1 MTALKKYQRLE
12 SPGLWREDLTAQRRE
27 VVVAFREATLVLF
40 DPRTETPLSHW
51 SLPALERANPGVVPA
66 IFSPGEDS
74 EESVE
79 IDDAE
84 MIAAIEQVRGVVK
97 RRRPRPGRLR
107 GSILGLLLVSVVGIS
122 VIFLPETIYT
132 HTAKVIPHATRQAIG
147 AAAMADIE
155 RLTGAPCDTPRGRAA
170 LVALSM
176 RIFGA
181 GGTKVFV
188 LREGL
193 TRAANLPGPIT
204 LLPRSAVES
213 QRTPEASAGFV
224 LAESQRAKAA
234 DPLVPILRH
243 AGLLATLRLLTTGV
257 LPAEGLDGYGETFLA
272 ATAAPLPDDVMLT
285 AFAEAKISSAPYGYA
300 VDATGETT
308 LGLIEADPWRDGS
321 PDPVLSSDD
330 WDALQGICVK

>member
-12 SPGLWREDLTAQRRE
+12 SPGLWREDLAAQRRE
-27 VVVAFREATLVLF
+27 VIVAFREATLVLF

-66 IFSPGEDS
+66 IFTPGEES

-79 IDDAE
+79 IDDAD
-84 MIAAIEQVRGVVK
+84 MIAAIEQVRGVVE

-107 GSILGLLLVSVVGIS
+107 GSILGAGMLGVIAVA

-147 AAAMADIE
+147 AAALTDIQ
-155 RLTGAPCDTPRGRAA
+155 RLTGAPCDTPRGQ
-170 LVALSM
+170 VALGGLSE
-176 RIFGA
+176 RLFGA
-181 GGTKVFV
+181 GGPELLV
-188 LREGL
+188 LRDGL
-193 TRAANLPGPIT
+193 THAANLPGPIT
-204 LLPRSAVES
+204 LLPRAAVEN
-213 QRTPEASAGFV
+213 QRTPEVTAGFA
-224 LAESQRAKAA
+224 LAQSLRAKAV

-243 AGLLATLRLLTTGV
+243 AGLMATLRLLTTGI
-257 LPAEGLDGYGETFLA
+257 LPEGALSGYGESFLSD
-272 ATAAPLPDDVMLT
+272 PLVPLADDVLL
-285 AFAEAKISSAPYGYA
+285 AGFANAQVSSAPYGYA

-321 PDPVLSSDD
+321 PTPILPADD
-330 WDALQGICVK
+330 WDALKAICQK